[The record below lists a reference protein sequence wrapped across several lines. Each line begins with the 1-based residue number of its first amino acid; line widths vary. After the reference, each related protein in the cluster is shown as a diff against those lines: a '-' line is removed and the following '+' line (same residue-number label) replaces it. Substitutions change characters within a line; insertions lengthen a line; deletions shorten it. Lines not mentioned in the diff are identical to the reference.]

1 MPVGGRAGEAELG
14 WNESLG
20 APEHGDGLPDDG
32 RICDPGRPDP
42 VAGAKLDRR
51 AWKVP
56 RLGSVAGGLRAGSAA
71 RGEREP
77 GQPSEDRQRTCGE
90 EGGTSDPGVLSTAPG
105 SRARLSMLE
114 YLFSPLRLGPVE
126 LQNRIVSTAHQTT
139 LVRDHLPTDDFVAY
153 HEARARGGAGLIVL
167 EATAVD
173 QSGVLTGHT
182 LAGFREEIVPGLT
195 RVAAAV
201 QPHDTRLFL
210 QLLHGGRERIAS
222 PPRPPALA
230 PSAVPSL
237 RFHVEPRELSPDE
250 LAVIVE
256 GYGRAAAN
264 AAAAGLDG
272 VEVSGAHNY
281 LVAQFFS
288 PELNRREDEWANPS
302 RFLLAVIAAVRAAAP
317 RLALGVRLSA
327 DSEAARAVAGEIA
340 GHVDY
345 IGLALGDSSTYVGST
360 GIVPPPP
367 VPENTIAVLTAPFQ
381 VGPPLLATSR
391 IVDPVEADRLI
402 GEGRCDAVG
411 MTRALITDPDMPR
424 KAREGKFD
432 TVLRC
437 IGCNACI
444 AHYHAGTPIA
454 CAQNPRTGRERTLPP
469 PKPSGVP
476 RRVVIVGAGPAGLAA
491 AAEAAAAGHDVVL
504 LEKSRRIGGQIAL
517 AGAAP
522 MHEEMARS
530 LRANYDRLLDSVD
543 IRLETEGDE
552 DAISALAPA
561 AVVVAT
567 GARPYEPAA
576 VSLAGVETVQSWDV
590 LAGPRPRGR
599 RIVVADWG
607 GDAAGLAA
615 ADLLNGDG
623 NEVIVAI
630 GSVALGE
637 TLHQYQRNVYAA
649 RLYRAGV
656 RLEHHLELAGAENG
670 HVRFR
675 NLFAPDLETRLAA
688 DLLVL
693 ALGRVPVHGL
703 AKRLEARGLQVYE
716 AGDCLSPRSIEEA
729 IFEGTLAAQAI
740 EAGSSS
746 R

>member
-1 MPVGGRAGEAELG
+1 M
-14 WNESLG
+14 
-20 APEHGDGLPDDG
+20 
-32 RICDPGRPDP
+32 
-42 VAGAKLDRR
+42 LDH
-51 AWKVP
+51 
-56 RLGSVAGGLRAGSAA
+56 
-71 RGEREP
+71 
-77 GQPSEDRQRTCGE
+77 
-90 EGGTSDPGVLSTAPG
+90 
-105 SRARLSMLE
+105 
-114 YLFSPLRLGPVE
+114 LFSPLRLGPVE

-153 HEARARGGAGLIVL
+153 HEARARGGAGLIGL

-173 QSGVLTGHT
+173 QPGVLTGHT
-182 LAGFREEIVPGLT
+182 LAGFREEIVPGLA
-195 RVAAAV
+195 RVAGAV

-237 RFHVEPRELSPDE
+237 RFHVEPRELSADE
-250 LAVIVE
+250 IAGIVE

-264 AAAAGLDG
+264 VAAAGLDG
-272 VEVSGAHNY
+272 IEVSGAHNY
-281 LVAQFFS
+281 LVAQFFT
-288 PELNRREDEWANPS
+288 PELNRREDEWAEPS
-302 RFLLAVIAAVRAAAP
+302 RFLLAVLAAVRAAAP
-317 RLALGVRLSA
+317 GLALGVRLSA
-327 DSEAARAVAGEIA
+327 DSEAAKAVAEEVV

-367 VPENTIAVLTAPFQ
+367 VPENAIAALTAPFK
-381 VGPPLLATSR
+381 VGVPLLATSR

-424 KAREGKFD
+424 KAQAGKSD
-432 TVLRC
+432 AVVRC

-454 CAQNPRTGRERTLPP
+454 CAQNPRTGRERTLPRP
-469 PKPSGVP
+469 ERSADP
-476 RRVVIVGAGPAGLAA
+476 RRIVVVGAGPAGLAA

-504 LEKSRRIGGQIAL
+504 LEQSRRIGGQVAL

-522 MHEEMARS
+522 MHEEVARS
-530 LRANYDRLLDSVD
+530 LRANYERLLDRVD

-561 AVVVAT
+561 AVILAT
-567 GARPYEPAA
+567 GARPYEPA
-576 VSLAGVETVQSWDV
+576 VSLAGLETVQAWDV

-599 RIVVADWG
+599 RVVVADWG
-607 GDAAGLAA
+607 GDATGLAA
-615 ADLLNGDG
+615 ADLLNRGG

-637 TLHQYQRNVYAA
+637 SLHQYQRNVYAA

-656 RLEHHLELAGAENG
+656 RLEHHLELAGADDS

-675 NLFAPDLETRLAA
+675 NLFAPDLETRIAA

-693 ALGRVPVHGL
+693 ALGRVPEHGL
-703 AKRLEARGLQVYE
+703 TERLEAGGLEVHE

-729 IFEGTLAAQAI
+729 ILEGTLAAQAI

>member
-1 MPVGGRAGEAELG
+1 M
-14 WNESLG
+14 
-20 APEHGDGLPDDG
+20 
-32 RICDPGRPDP
+32 
-42 VAGAKLDRR
+42 LDH
-51 AWKVP
+51 
-56 RLGSVAGGLRAGSAA
+56 
-71 RGEREP
+71 
-77 GQPSEDRQRTCGE
+77 
-90 EGGTSDPGVLSTAPG
+90 
-105 SRARLSMLE
+105 
-114 YLFSPLRLGPVE
+114 LFSPLRLGRAE

-173 QSGVLTGHT
+173 HSGVLTGHT
-182 LAGFREEIVPGLT
+182 LAGFREEIVPGLA
-195 RVAAAV
+195 RVAGAV
-201 QPHDTRLFL
+201 RPHGTRLFL

-237 RFHVEPRELSPDE
+237 RFHVEPRELSPE
-250 LAVIVE
+250 EIAGIVD

-272 VEVSGAHNY
+272 IEVSGAHNY
-281 LVAQFFS
+281 LVAQFFT
-288 PELNRREDEWANPS
+288 PELNRREDEWAEPS
-302 RFLLAVIAAVRAAAP
+302 RFLLAVLAAVRAAAP
-317 RLALGVRLSA
+317 ALTVGVRLSA
-327 DSEAARAVAGEIA
+327 DSEAAKAVAGEVVD
-340 GHVDY
+340 HVDY

-367 VPENTIAVLTAPFQ
+367 VPENAIAALTAPFQ
-381 VGPPLLATSR
+381 VGLPLLATSR
-391 IVDPVEADRLI
+391 IVDPLEADRLI

-424 KAREGKFD
+424 KTREGNFD
-432 TVLRC
+432 AVVRC

-469 PKPSGVP
+469 PEPSSDP
-476 RRVVIVGAGPAGLAA
+476 RRIVVVGGGPAGLAA

-504 LEKSRRIGGQIAL
+504 LEKSRRIGGQVAL
-517 AGAAP
+517 AGTAP
-522 MHEEMARS
+522 MHEEVARS
-530 LRANYDRLLDSVD
+530 LRANYERLLDRVD

-552 DAISALAPA
+552 EAISALAPA

-576 VSLAGVETVQSWDV
+576 LLAGLETVQAWNI

-607 GDAAGLAA
+607 GDATGLAA
-615 ADLLNGDG
+615 ADLLNRDG
-623 NEVIVAI
+623 NEVTVAI

-656 RLEHHLELAGAENG
+656 RLEHHLELAGAEDS
-670 HVRFR
+670 HARFR
-675 NLFAPDLETRLAA
+675 NLFAPELETRIGA

-693 ALGRVPVHGL
+693 ALGRVPEQGL
-703 AKRLEARGLQVYE
+703 TEPLEARGLEVHE

-729 IFEGTLAAQAI
+729 ILEGTLAAQAI

>member
-1 MPVGGRAGEAELG
+1 M
-14 WNESLG
+14 
-20 APEHGDGLPDDG
+20 
-32 RICDPGRPDP
+32 
-42 VAGAKLDRR
+42 LDH
-51 AWKVP
+51 
-56 RLGSVAGGLRAGSAA
+56 
-71 RGEREP
+71 
-77 GQPSEDRQRTCGE
+77 
-90 EGGTSDPGVLSTAPG
+90 
-105 SRARLSMLE
+105 
-114 YLFSPLRLGPVE
+114 LFSPLRLGPVE

-139 LVRDHLPTDDFVAY
+139 LVRDHLPTEDFVAY

-182 LAGFREEIVPGLT
+182 LAGFREEIVPGLA
-195 RVAAAV
+195 RVAGAV

-222 PPRPPALA
+222 LPRPPALA

-237 RFHVEPRELSPDE
+237 RFHVEPRELSADE
-250 LAVIVE
+250 IAGIVE

-272 VEVSGAHNY
+272 IEVSGAHNY
-281 LVAQFFS
+281 LVAQFFT
-288 PELNRREDEWANPS
+288 PELNRREDVWAEPS
-302 RFLLAVIAAVRAAAP
+302 RFLLAVLSAVRAAAP
-317 RLALGVRLSA
+317 GLTVGVRLSA
-327 DSEAARAVAGEIA
+327 DSEAAKAVAEEIV

-367 VPENTIAVLTAPFQ
+367 VPENTIAALTAPFQ
-381 VGPPLLATSR
+381 VGVPLLATSR
-391 IVDPVEADRLI
+391 IVDPLEADRLI

-424 KAREGKFD
+424 KARERKFD
-432 TVLRC
+432 AVVRC

-469 PKPSGVP
+469 PEPSADP
-476 RRVVIVGAGPAGLAA
+476 RRIVIVGAGPAGLAA

-504 LEKSRRIGGQIAL
+504 LEKSRRIGGQVAL
-517 AGAAP
+517 AGTAP
-522 MHEEMARS
+522 MHEEVARS
-530 LRANYDRLLDSVD
+530 LRANYERLLDRVD

-552 DAISALAPA
+552 EAISALAPA
-561 AVVVAT
+561 AIILAT
-567 GARPYEPAA
+567 GARPYEPS
-576 VSLAGVETVQSWDV
+576 VSLAGLETVQAWDI

-599 RIVVADWG
+599 RVIVADWG
-607 GDAAGLAA
+607 GDATGLAA
-615 ADLLNGDG
+615 ADLLNSDG
-623 NEVIVAI
+623 NEVFVAI

-637 TLHQYQRNVYAA
+637 TLHQYQRNVYAG

-656 RLEHHLELAGAENG
+656 RLEHHLELAEAEDS

-675 NLFAPDLETRLAA
+675 NLFAPDLETRIAA

-693 ALGRVPVHGL
+693 ALGRVPEHGL
-703 AKRLEARGLQVYE
+703 AKRLEARGLEAHE

-729 IFEGTLAAQAI
+729 ILEGTLAAQAI